1 MDSLL
6 TATVTVG
13 FAFGMQHALDP
24 DHLVAV
30 STIVGEQKSIRRSS
44 LIGTFWGMGHTTS
57 LLAVGLVV
65 IFSKQAIPPR
75 VAAQLE
81 LPVAFM
87 LVYLGI
93 QTLRKSLKGWH
104 FHVHTHSHDG
114 HEHVHFHAHQP
125 GGAVSGPHHHHDP
138 LRFALRPYL
147 VGIVHGMAGSG
158 ALMLLVL
165 STVPTV
171 TKQLSYIASFG
182 VGSIA
187 GMLAMSAAISIPF
200 AFTAIRFEQ
209 VNRYIQAGAGM
220 LSLVFGCFLLWQH
233 AIIR

>member
-6 TATVTVG
+6 TATVTIG

-30 STIVGEQKSIRRSS
+30 STIVGEQRSIRRSS
-44 LIGTFWGMGHTTS
+44 LIGTFWGIGHTTS

-65 IFSKQAIPPR
+65 ILSKQAIPPR
-75 VAAQLE
+75 IAARME
-81 LPVAFM
+81 LPVALM

-104 FHVHTHSHDG
+104 FHVHTHTHG
-114 HEHVHFHAHQP
+114 GREHVHFHTHRP
-125 GGAVSGPHHHHDP
+125 GDAFSGSQHHGP
-138 LRFALRPYL
+138 LRFAVRPFL

-182 VGSIA
+182 AGSIA

-209 VNRYIQAGAGM
+209 LNRYIQAGAGV
-220 LSLVFGCFLLWQH
+220 LSLLFGCFLLWQH
-233 AIIR
+233 AIIW